1 MEVNI
6 RYFYPLRDLT
16 GMMEEKVQV
25 NEGIAMEAL
34 LSILSSKYGAD
45 FERYIYSGVKQKGLK
60 VVFLL
65 DGMNILQLQGLKTKL
80 VNGCT
85 VTMMPPVAGG

>member
-1 MEVNI
+1 
-6 RYFYPLRDLT
+6 
-16 GMMEEKVQV
+16 MMEEKVQV
-25 NEGIAMEAL
+25 NEGTTMEAL
-34 LSILSSKYGAD
+34 LSSLSRKYGGD
-45 FERYIYSGVKQKGLK
+45 FERYIYSGVKRKGLK

-65 DGMNILQLQGLKTKL
+65 DGMNILQLQGLETKL